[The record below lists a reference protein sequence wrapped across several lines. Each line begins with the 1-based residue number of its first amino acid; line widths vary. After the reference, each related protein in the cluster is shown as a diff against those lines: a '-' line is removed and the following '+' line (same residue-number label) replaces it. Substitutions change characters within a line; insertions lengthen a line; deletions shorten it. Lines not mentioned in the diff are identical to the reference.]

1 LVGRYPEGSPAGEGR
16 IGIPKTGLDQVE
28 KPGGYM
34 TEKEK
39 EQARIASIKEM
50 QEIASQPD
58 DKMYTVPVVVT
69 VQMHKGRYMV
79 YRQVLASIA
88 MNEPTPKAAAD
99 KEAEFLEAMVLAGI
113 DDLAKSLVKNM
124 LGSLL
129 GGLGGKE

>member
-1 LVGRYPEGSPAGEGR
+1 
-16 IGIPKTGLDQVE
+16 
-28 KPGGYM
+28 M

-69 VQMHKGRYMV
+69 VQMHKSRYMV